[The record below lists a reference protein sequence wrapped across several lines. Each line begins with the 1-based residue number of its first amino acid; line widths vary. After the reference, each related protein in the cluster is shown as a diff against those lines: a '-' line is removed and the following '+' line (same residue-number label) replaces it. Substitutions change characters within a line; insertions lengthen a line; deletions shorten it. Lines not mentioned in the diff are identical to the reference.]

1 MMVKKMMIP
10 VRCFSC
16 GQVIGDKWEKFKAR
30 VDAGDDPEK
39 VLDELGVKR
48 YCCRRML
55 IGHVDLIDEIIE
67 YGRK

>member
-1 MMVKKMMIP
+1 MMTP

-16 GQVIGDKWEKFKAR
+16 GQVIADKWEEYNKR
-30 VDAGDDPEK
+30 TTQGGEDAGK
-39 VLDELGVKR
+39 VLDSMGVRR

-55 IGHVDLIDEIIE
+55 ISHVELIDEIIN

>member
-1 MMVKKMMIP
+1 MMTP

-16 GQVIGDKWEKFKAR
+16 GQVIADKWEEYNKR
-30 VDAGDDPEK
+30 VQAGEDPGK
-39 VLDELGVKR
+39 VLDAIGVRR

-55 IGHVDLIDEIIE
+55 ISHVELIDEIIN

>member
-1 MMVKKMMIP
+1 MMIP

-16 GQVIGDKWEKFKAR
+16 GQVIGNKWEKFKAR
-30 VDAGDDPEK
+30 VDAGEDPEK
-39 VLDELGVKR
+39 VLDDLGVKR

-55 IGHVDLIDEIIE
+55 ISHVDLIDEVIE

>member
-1 MMVKKMMIP
+1 MMIP